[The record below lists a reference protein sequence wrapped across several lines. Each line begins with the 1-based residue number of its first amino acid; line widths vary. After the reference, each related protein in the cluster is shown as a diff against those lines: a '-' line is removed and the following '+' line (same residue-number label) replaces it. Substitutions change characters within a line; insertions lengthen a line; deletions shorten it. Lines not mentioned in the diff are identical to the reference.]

1 MQVASTAWS
10 EFWQQTTFPPGIPP
24 SLPNTPSLKFI
35 CHLLITELVNASPA
49 APLSFQ
55 SAYCCS
61 VSSLL
66 LLQIIC
72 ALLCCQFPSAASW
85 WWNNTLV
92 YKLPLWFRHKCYC
105 NCLVSWFIEL
115 CFCSSVGSLQGQAS
129 VRVTWW
135 PQRDP
140 STELSVVLWWPSL
153 HNCSSLCSCA
163 KPVWEVELTARVAH
177 ICWDGS
183 LFCLQCFVAQQAPHY
198 LLFPWS
204 NHLKWVHRCSKI
216 HSYKDSVGTYLDKLP
231 NQHVSDHNIKRIVE
245 CFGKYRPNLSFSF
258 MSRKCRVSARARSHM
273 ERKQEKGYCGFI
285 CCFNKTWYI
294 LSLIFWYGKLI
305 SIYLSGDSLSDLGHR
320 LKRTVF
326 WSMSE
331 FLSETEVAPLLDTG
345 SLFCLG

>member
-1 MQVASTAWS
+1 MLILVNSCLGFTFLNLNLPKVHLPVTDKPVCQLPVSSSIFLAQVQVGFRVFKLQVASTAWS

-115 CFCSSVGSLQGQAS
+115 CFCSSVGSLHGQAS

-163 KPVWEVELTARVAH
+163 
-177 ICWDGS
+177 
-183 LFCLQCFVAQQAPHY
+183 
-198 LLFPWS
+198 
-204 NHLKWVHRCSKI
+204 
-216 HSYKDSVGTYLDKLP
+216 
-231 NQHVSDHNIKRIVE
+231 
-245 CFGKYRPNLSFSF
+245 
-258 MSRKCRVSARARSHM
+258 
-273 ERKQEKGYCGFI
+273 
-285 CCFNKTWYI
+285 
-294 LSLIFWYGKLI
+294 
-305 SIYLSGDSLSDLGHR
+305 
-320 LKRTVF
+320 
-326 WSMSE
+326 
-331 FLSETEVAPLLDTG
+331 
-345 SLFCLG
+345 